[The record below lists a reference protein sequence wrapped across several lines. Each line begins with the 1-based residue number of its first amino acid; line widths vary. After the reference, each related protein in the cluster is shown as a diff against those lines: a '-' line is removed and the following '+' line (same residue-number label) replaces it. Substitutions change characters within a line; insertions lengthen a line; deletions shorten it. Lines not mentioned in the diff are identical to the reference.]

1 VGPEQ
6 PYRYRHSVFFRLS
19 DRTASTRQSFVDLT
33 WQLLA
38 IGHPGMLSCAIGFRD
53 ELMQRA
59 VNDLRFDISLD
70 MIFESREAY
79 DAYRNHPQHQEWV
92 ARAGSMNPER
102 TVFDFF
108 LLEPPAKTE
117 PGAAD

>member
-1 VGPEQ
+1 MEPEQ

-38 IGHPGMLSCAIGFRD
+38 TGHPGMLSCTIGLRD
-53 ELMQRA
+53 EQMQRT
-59 VNDLRFDISLD
+59 VNDQRFDISLD
-70 MIFESREAY
+70 MIFESRQSY
-79 DAYRNHPQHQEWV
+79 DAYRDHPQHQEWV
-92 ARAGSMNPER
+92 ARAGNMSPER
-102 TVFDFF
+102 LVFDSF

-117 PGAAD
+117 RGD